1 MLSSGSN
8 PMSWFLSSGI
18 FVYGRRVTTAAAGS
32 GAASGGRSA
41 LGIKTR
47 RFFQTIPEA
56 MLQEAER
63 VGLPLLE
70 LPFFYSFS
78 DISRV
83 VFQRLFLQSS
93 YRVRSEQRLLMALSQ
108 LPYFLG
114 PASPICSNALSS
126 NTARLSFCSA
136 APALVWTPLIQ
147 AVPSCGVWSG
157 FIPLPCP
164 PPVKPSPSPAQ
175 AGSTCFSV

>member
-1 MLSSGSN
+1 MENLHCVACSDKLDTPISSVNVLDNLDVVKWIKPNELVLSSGYLFMDDES
-8 PMSWFLSSGI
+8 LQRQLVQELHQVGC
-18 FVYGRRVTTAAAGS
+18 
-32 GAASGGRSA
+32 SA

-83 VFQRLFLQSS
+83 VFQRLF
-93 YRVRSEQRLLMALSQ
+93 YRA
-108 LPYFLG
+108 
-114 PASPICSNALSS
+114 PIAY
-126 NTARLSFCSA
+126 A
-136 APALVWTPLIQ
+136 AN
-147 AVPSCGVWSG
+147 SG
-157 FIPLPCP
+157 C
-164 PPVKPSPSPAQ
+164 
-175 AGSTCFSV
+175 